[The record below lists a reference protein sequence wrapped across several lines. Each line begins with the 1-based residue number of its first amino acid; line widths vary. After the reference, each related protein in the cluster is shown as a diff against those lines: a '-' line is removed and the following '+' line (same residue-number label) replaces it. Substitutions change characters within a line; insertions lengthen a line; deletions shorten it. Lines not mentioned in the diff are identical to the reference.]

1 MTSTDTTIAA
11 PDRSPP
17 AEPVTT
23 STPSLKTRALHGSMW
38 TAFNFA
44 SSQGLRLGSNL
55 ILTRLL
61 VPEAFGTVLLINV
74 VIQGLHM
81 FSDTGIG
88 PSIIHNKRGDDPAF
102 LNTAWTIQIFR
113 GCALWLVCL
122 LLAWPLS
129 MFYEDAVLMWLLP
142 VAGLTALA
150 EGFVSTGPCTF
161 HRHLRLGRLTAY
173 ELSGQF
179 TTIGVTIVLAVL
191 WPTVWALVLGPVVG
205 SAVRLL
211 LSHTTFREI
220 RNRFRWDRDAARH
233 FVRFGRWIFIST
245 ALTFVVTQGDKL
257 ILGKIFVG
265 EHKGLLGLYAIAFF
279 LSSAVV
285 LALRKFA
292 TMLLLPLYARLAE
305 GSEHS
310 FRRNMFRIR
319 VLLMGAA
326 IPALCVLVIWG
337 QPLVELLYTDQY
349 TNVGWML
356 RILAAGNI
364 FAAVTLT
371 CASVLLAVGDSFRY
385 MIYLL
390 AQAILL
396 LGGMAAGA
404 LFGPLMGWPSEVG
417 LVIGVA
423 AAPALSYP
431 VLVWAVRRHG
441 AWMPWLDLAA
451 LAGSGVVIGTGL
463 LLTN

>member
-1 MTSTDTTIAA
+1 MSSTDTTIAV
-11 PDRSPP
+11 PERSPS
-17 AEPVTT
+17 AEPEP
-23 STPSLKTRALHGSMW
+23 TPTLSLKTRAMHGSMW

-44 SSQGLRLGSNL
+44 SSQGMRFVSNL

-88 PSIIHNKRGDDPAF
+88 PSIIQNKRGDDAAF
-102 LNTAWTIQIFR
+102 LNTAWTIQVFR
-113 GCALWLVCL
+113 GCAMWVVCL
-122 LLAWPLS
+122 LVAWPLAT
-129 MFYEDAVLMWLLP
+129 FYEDGVLMWLLP

-150 EGFVSTGPCTF
+150 DGFVSTGPCSF

-173 ELSGQF
+173 ELTGQV
-179 TTIGVTIVLAVL
+179 TTIATTIVLAIL

-205 SAVRLL
+205 SMLRLL
-211 LSHTTFREI
+211 LSHTTFWEI
-220 RNRFRWDRDAARH
+220 RNRFQWDRDAARH
-233 FVRFGRWIFIST
+233 FVRFGRWIIIST
-245 ALTFVVTQGDKL
+245 ALTFIVMQGDKL

-265 EHKGLLGLYAIAFF
+265 EHKGLLGFYSIAFF

-292 TMLLLPLYARLAE
+292 IMLLLPLYARLAE
-305 GSEHS
+305 GSEHN
-310 FRRNMFRIR
+310 FRRNMFRVR
-319 VLLMGAA
+319 VRLLGVA

-349 TNVGWML
+349 NRVGWML
-356 RILAAGNI
+356 RVLAAGNI
-364 FAAVTLT
+364 FIAVTVT
-371 CASVLLAVGDSFRY
+371 CASVLLAVGDSFRH

-396 LGGMAAGA
+396 LGCMTVGG
-404 LFGPLMGWPSEVG
+404 LYGPQMGYSSEVG

-423 AAPALSYP
+423 VAPALSYP
-431 VLVWAVRRHG
+431 VLVWAVRRYG
-441 AWMPWLDLAA
+441 AWMPWLDLAVF
-451 LAGSGVVIGTGL
+451 AGSGLVIGAGL
-463 LLTN
+463 YLTN